1 MQKRFNKRYTE
12 NERREREGEEF
23 FTLHKLAQQAC
34 KLFNQNKKNSEI
46 SLSSI
51 FDGSLLVETFLFNQ
65 PANMT
70 SDGKMK
76 NVASSMHTR
85 AAGRVAGVY
94 DFVYCLEI
102 ANRL

>member
-12 NERREREGEEF
+12 NENENEQEKEKEKSF

-34 KLFNQNKKNSEI
+34 KLFNQKKRKKNSEI

-76 NVASSMHTR
+76 NVASSIQER
-85 AAGRVAGVY
+85 QEG
-94 DFVYCLEI
+94 
-102 ANRL
+102 